1 LAREYFNPFW
11 PAQTLIIREIEI
23 LVLLL
28 IAIAA
33 VGVVAKRSSIPPAIL
48 LVMTGVVLALVP
60 SLPLVRLP
68 PELVLL
74 LVLPPLIYSSAVA
87 MSWREFRFNLRPISL
102 LAIGCVVFTTVAAAA
117 ATHWL
122 LGLSWPVGFVLGA
135 IVSPPDAVAP
145 LSIAR
150 RMQLPRRI
158 LVILEGEGLAN
169 DATALI
175 LYRFAIV
182 AVSAGAFSFGKA
194 AGMFA
199 VIIAGEL
206 LWGIA
211 VGWMMLRLRRWVA
224 DAQIEIVLSILTPY
238 VAYWPPQHLGGS
250 GVLATVVAGLY
261 VSWNGLSMISAA
273 TRLQGIFFWD
283 VLVYLIE
290 GIVFLMTGLQARTL
304 IMGLGTYSLSTLAGS
319 AAVVSVVVIL
329 ARFVWIYPATY
340 LPRWLIPVIARKDP
354 SPPWQWPFVLGVTGV
369 RGIVSLAAALA
380 IPLATDSGRPFPNR
394 DLILFL
400 TFSVILVTLVGQGLI
415 LPAVIRVLGL
425 ANAGERELHADRTEE
440 LLARRYA
447 IEAAI
452 ERLDQLAVE
461 RQLPDDL
468 VRPLRAEH
476 RDRLRH
482 FEHAP
487 LRGENR
493 QQPTAPPDEIELLL
507 IAVERGRINE
517 LYRQGTLNDEA
528 RRRLEREFDLREASL
543 AGHQHM
549 D

>member
-1 LAREYFNPFW
+1 
-11 PAQTLIIREIEI
+11 LIIREIQI
-23 LVLLL
+23 LLL
-28 IAIAA
+28 LLVALAA
-33 VGVVAKRSSIPPAIL
+33 VGVVAKRANLPPAIL
-48 LVMTGVVLALVP
+48 LVLTGVLLALVP
-60 SLPLVRLP
+60 GLPAVRLA

-87 MSWREFRFNLRPISL
+87 MSWREFRFSLRPIAL

-122 LGLSWPVGFVLGA
+122 LGFSWPIGFVLGA

-150 RMQLPRRI
+150 RMQLPKRI

-194 AGMFA
+194 TGEFA
-199 VIIAGEL
+199 VILGGEL

-211 VGWMMLRLRRWVA
+211 VGWLMLRLRRWVA
-224 DAQIEIVLSILTPY
+224 DAQIEIVLSLLTPY
-238 VAYWPPQHLGGS
+238 VAYWPPEHLGGS

-261 VSWNGLSMISAA
+261 VSWNGFGMISAA
-273 TRLQGIFFWD
+273 TRLQGVFFWD

-304 IMGLGTYSLSTLAGS
+304 ISGLGSYSLSVLVGS

-329 ARFVWIYPATY
+329 ARFMWIFPATY
-340 LPRWLIPVIARKDP
+340 LPRWLSPALARRDP
-354 SPPWQWPFVLGVTGV
+354 SPPWTYPFVLGFTGV

-380 IPLATDSGRPFPNR
+380 IPFVLDSGQPFPDR

-400 TFSVILVTLVGQGLI
+400 TFSVILVTLVGQGLM

-425 ANAGERELHADRTEE
+425 ANLGERELQADRTEE
-440 LLARRYA
+440 RLARRQA
-447 IEAAI
+447 IAAAI
-452 ERLDQLAVE
+452 ERLEQLGTE
-461 RQLPDDL
+461 RGLSDEVMQ
-468 VRPLRAEH
+468 RCRTGLRE
-476 RDRLRH
+476 RLGH
-482 FEHAP
+482 FEEGP
-487 LRGENR
+487 EGNENH
-493 QQPTAPPDEIELLL
+493 QAPPDEIALLL
-507 IAVERGRINE
+507 IGAERDRVNE
-517 LYRQGTLNDEA
+517 LYRQGTLKDEA
-528 RRRLEREFDLREASL
+528 RRRLERELDLREATL
-543 AGHQHM
+543 ANHRHEA
-549 D
+549 